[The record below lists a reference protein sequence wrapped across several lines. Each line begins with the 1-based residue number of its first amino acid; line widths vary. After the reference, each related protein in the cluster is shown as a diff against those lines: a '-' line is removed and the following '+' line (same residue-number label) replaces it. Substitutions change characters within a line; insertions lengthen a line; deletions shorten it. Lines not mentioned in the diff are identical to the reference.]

1 MRKHWYF
8 TSCSATASTNIFFL
22 VVPTNYAVAVHTLIL
37 HSLWRKYI
45 YYASWRANTN
55 ITVLAVPTSIIHCML
70 SYYASTFFFKYRLR
84 NIFFQNLHFTKKFSF
99 SFLNIYTKCVNMSC
113 THTQYKQSVTLF
125 FYCVQIIMRVKTWL
139 SYSYKDGKLKWSG
152 VKRKQTK
159 S

>member
-1 MRKHWYF
+1 MPFAFSSNRLKINRSTMRKHWYF
-8 TSCSATASTNIFFL
+8 TSCSATATTNIFFL

-84 NIFFQNLHFTKKFSF
+84 NIFFFKSSF
-99 SFLNIYTKCVNMSC
+99 YQKVFLFLFKYLYKVCKHELY
-113 THTQYKQSVTLF
+113 THT
-125 FYCVQIIMRVKTWL
+125 VQAKCNIVL
-139 SYSYKDGKLKWSG
+139 LLCSNYYAS
-152 VKRKQTK
+152 
-159 S
+159 